1 VDHACIFDFLFNN
14 FVDWVRCKIE
24 WLDRIKSNNQVVH
37 SLMAQ
42 EWRTVNCAADIAAKA
57 EFLVSQTDSSST
69 VLFTRQSAG

>member
-1 VDHACIFDFLFNN
+1 
-14 FVDWVRCKIE
+14 
-24 WLDRIKSNNQVVH
+24 
-37 SLMAQ
+37 MAQ